1 MPVRRFRSV
10 EEMNQPRWRKPGD
23 PELYAAIAALWR
35 LGARTGQRRFPPGV
49 HKHRSISD
57 KLLGRNAMS
66 EDDPLVAAI
75 ERLVRS
81 DNRIVDVD
89 IERET

>member
-10 EEMNQPRWRKPGD
+10 EEMNQPRWRQPGD

-49 HKHRSISD
+49 HKHRSIEE
-57 KLLGRNAMS
+57 LNATT
-66 EDDPLVAAI
+66 
-75 ERLVRS
+75 ERWAQANFDAR
-81 DNRIVDVD
+81 RK
-89 IERET
+89 